1 MTRRQLSIAMV
12 TLFLSI
18 AVIAE
23 AADTAFDGHYWR
35 KCSTD
40 EKRLFVHGVMNGIL
54 LGQDRVVRYGQAD
67 QGAKT
72 LAPECQ
78 RAVVGIANVL
88 ERQIGKWD
96 RQRFLEALVIFYKDS
111 EHLDLN
117 LRWAVMVVMQKL
129 QGAAPDEVQN
139 VIRPVPD
146 PGS

>member
-1 MTRRQLSIAMV
+1 MTCKQLSIAMI
-12 TLFLSI
+12 TLFFSI

-23 AADTAFDGHYWR
+23 AAETVFDGHYWR

-67 QGAKT
+67 QGAKA

-96 RQRFLEALVIFYKDS
+96 RQRFLEALDTFYKDT

-129 QGAAPDEVQN
+129 QGAAPDDVQN
-139 VIRPVPD
+139 VIRPIPD